1 MYLQSDDDSAVI
13 HVFAS
18 KQGAPT
24 NPAWY
29 DNLIAAGTTDVEVG
43 TETFPV
49 SVSEL
54 TGADRDRI
62 YAEQARRYPGFGEYA
77 VKTKGIRTIPVLALR
92 RL

>member
-1 MYLQSDDDSAVI
+1 MYLQSDDDSAVMYI
-13 HVFAS
+13 FAS
-18 KQGAPT
+18 MPGAPT

-29 DNLIAAGTTDVEVG
+29 DNLIAAGSTDVEVG
-43 TETFPV
+43 SETFPV

-77 VKTKGIRTIPVLALR
+77 EKTEGVRTIPVLALR